1 MLLSVTVPTVTELAI
16 CVVAHINALR
26 LSIIVQFTVFLADTF
41 RLVEKSYWR
50 LVAASTFSLKFRAVT
65 VIEHILRSCLF

>member
-41 RLVEKSYWR
+41 RLVEKKR
-50 LVAASTFSLKFRAVT
+50 K
-65 VIEHILRSCLF
+65 VIGG